1 MEKLTD
7 REQGL
12 MEEALKKE
20 KMKNVSREEKKG
32 LNRALNEARNL
43 RFGDFLPKKTIE
55 RLNELRGEKN
65 ETNKK

>member
-20 KMKNVSREEKKG
+20 KMNNLSSDRKKG

-43 RFGDFLPKKTIE
+43 RFGDFLPKTTIE
-55 RLNELRGEKN
+55 RLNRLRGEKN